1 MALGPPILYLK
12 TCFKM
17 LIITSYSALTGNK
30 SICPGS
36 VNESG
41 VLYEWVLYG
50 GGVLEQ
56 EFRVDGGCFI
66 SASRLSNVQFT
77 YTYQSCIDA
86 VSICAEA
93 NSMLAYRRSKQ
104 DGTQGPLTWREFQKL
119 LIGED
124 EYYDYENLDEYG
136 GFDPYVCVTKHASYT
151 PSKAN
156 IERSKKACYN
166 VSIL

>member
-1 MALGPPILYLK
+1 MTALSFVILSISIAAQISGKKL
-12 TCFKM
+12 
-17 LIITSYSALTGNK
+17 
-30 SICPGS
+30 ICPGS

-104 DGTQGPLTWREFQKL
+104 DGTIRPLTWREFQKL

-124 EYYDYENLDEYG
+124 EYYEYENLDEYG
-136 GFDPYVCVTKHASYT
+136 WFDPYVCVTKHASYT
-151 PSKAN
+151 PSMAN
-156 IERSKKACYN
+156 IERSKKACYRE
-166 VSIL
+166 